1 MENVDVIIKEKL
13 EKVREYKREIS
24 GENAEN

>member
-1 MENVDVIIKEKL
+1 L

-24 GENAEN
+24 GENQENDGQRKKKITFL

>member
-1 MENVDVIIKEKL
+1 MENVDVIIKKKL

>member
-1 MENVDVIIKEKL
+1 MENVDAVIKEKL